1 MAQENLRETLG
12 LEQVVELREK
22 TEKISRS
29 LLGQLRDYLDTLRPL
44 LAPARVFGKHVR
56 SPVREDVPDAET
68 ALKKLCE
75 KYNGICAKPFSL
87 PPNLGNDAV
96 ADLDGAWSSILGNI
110 PMRRRTTIK
119 PRLSQ
124 YPHR

>member
-56 SPVREDVPDAET
+56 SPCGKIFPTRRVLQKVMRE
-68 ALKKLCE
+68 
-75 KYNGICAKPFSL
+75 I
-87 PPNLGNDAV
+87 
-96 ADLDGAWSSILGNI
+96 
-110 PMRRRTTIK
+110 
-119 PRLSQ
+119 
-124 YPHR
+124 